1 MLVTTPVTILKT
13 YEYSETS
20 LILRCLTRDYGL
32 RSVIAKGARRPK
44 SRFGGLVEP
53 FSDGVATFYLKDER
67 DLYTLSSFELTRE
80 RQALGRDLVRFGG
93 AGLLTELALRFASTS
108 EDRRLFDALRRGLD
122 RLVAPRGEPAELV
135 LREAW
140 AMIAALGFR
149 PAATRCISCAR
160 VLEDSEATIFEVD
173 AGGLLCLPCVA
184 RAAGCGRNLELTAI
198 AGRELRA
205 LTASAQNGADKPEP
219 APGLRTARMQRAILR
234 EFVLHHLA
242 DDRPLNSL
250 TFLER
255 QLG

>member
-13 YEYSETS
+13 YDYSETS
-20 LILRCLTRDYGL
+20 LILRCLTRDHGL

-53 FSDGVATFYLKDER
+53 FSDGIATFYLKDGR

-80 RQALGRDLVRFGG
+80 RQALGRDLVRFAG
-93 AGLLTELALRFASTS
+93 AGLLTELALRFASAS
-108 EDRRLFDALRRGLD
+108 EERRLFDGLRRGLD
-122 RLVAPRGEPAELV
+122 RLIEEPGDPAALV

-140 AMIAALGFR
+140 GMITTLGFR
-149 PAATRCISCAR
+149 PAATRCVSCGR
-160 VLEDSEATIFEVD
+160 VLADSDATLFEVD
-173 AGGLLCLPCVA
+173 AGGLLCPRCA
-184 RAAGCGRNLELTAI
+184 GRAASRGRALELTAV
-198 AGRELRA
+198 AGCELRA
-205 LTASAQNGADKPEP
+205 LTAPVRNGAERVKPTQ
-219 APGLRTARMQRAILR
+219 ALRTGRLQRAILR
-234 EFVLHHLA
+234 EFVVHHLA